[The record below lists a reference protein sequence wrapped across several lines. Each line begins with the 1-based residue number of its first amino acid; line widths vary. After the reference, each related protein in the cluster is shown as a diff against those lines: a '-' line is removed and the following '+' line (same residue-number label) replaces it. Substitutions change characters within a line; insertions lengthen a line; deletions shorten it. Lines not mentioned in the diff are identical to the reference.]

1 MSTVPPCS
9 AIRRFPEMRPP
20 PKSSSIQCPD
30 FRQQNPSILG
40 VPPIGNHQ
48 FPTPKFFRP
57 SPKSPAHPHLRRQ
70 ASEEPQRLMRLA
82 QLDVAAEVQNVILGA
97 QRGLRGMG
105 RAITAMNDEKPL
117 KKRYKTQYLCIYYI
131 IHRCVYIYIHTCII

>member
-1 MSTVPPCS
+1 MSTVPPFS
-9 AIRRFPEMRPP
+9 AIRRFPEMRLPP
-20 PKSSSIQCPD
+20 NHHPFNVRIFASKTHL
-30 FRQQNPSILG
+30 FWG
-40 VPPIGNHQ
+40 YPPIGNQH

-57 SPKSPAHPHLRRQ
+57 SPIFSAHPHLGRQ

-105 RAITAMNDEKPL
+105 RTITAMNDEKPL
-117 KKRYKTQYLCIYYI
+117 ENRYKTQYLCINMNI
-131 IHRCVYIYIHTCII
+131 